1 MSCNCGTERPLK
13 EGLKTTV
20 CDCFIKSELLSLSNR
35 LASLANKTGK
45 ISEAGYFELLDS
57 DLQTH
62 IQSAMVGL
70 QHIHN
75 RLESE
80 LHIGLSISPHVTAE
94 EDFEEVPF

>member
-1 MSCNCGTERPLK
+1 MSCKCGTERVLK

-35 LASLANKTGK
+35 LASLANRTG
-45 ISEAGYFELLDS
+45 SADLYDS

-62 IQSAMVGL
+62 IQSAVIGL

-75 RLESE
+75 RLHSD
-80 LHIGLSISPHVTAE
+80 LHMGISISPQVIADDE
-94 EDFEEVPF
+94 FEEVPF